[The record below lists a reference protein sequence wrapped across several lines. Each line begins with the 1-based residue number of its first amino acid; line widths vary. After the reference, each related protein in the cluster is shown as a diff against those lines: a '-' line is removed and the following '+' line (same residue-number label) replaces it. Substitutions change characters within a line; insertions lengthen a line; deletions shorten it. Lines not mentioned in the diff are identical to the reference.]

1 MTKIHEINVHEKQV
15 LYHKGAQD
23 GIFLQVF
30 TETNFW
36 DIKEYAREFCPKV
49 QAFHELV
56 VKGYVR
62 KEEKD
67 EENKKP
73 GGFGLASYILLVIFT
88 FG

>member
-1 MTKIHEINVHEKQV
+1 M
-15 LYHKGAQD
+15 
-23 GIFLQVF
+23 
-30 TETNFW
+30 
-36 DIKEYAREFCPKV
+36 KEYAREFCPKV

-56 VKGYVR
+56 VKGCVR

-73 GGFGLASYILLVIFT
+73 CGFGLASYILLVIFT